1 VTGLGL
7 PSVATEMAWIVVVG
21 APLLVAVLLAAAG
34 LRPVL
39 VRIAPWTPVPAI
51 LVALF
56 ADGAMATAL
65 DPVLLG
71 ARFGADGIARVFL
84 LFSGVLWF
92 LGGLY
97 AQGYLQNDQRR
108 VRFLGFFLCA
118 MAGNLGLI
126 AAQDMATFYALFA
139 LMTFS
144 SYGLVMH
151 SGSAEARRAS
161 VVYIVMAILGEAA
174 LFAAMVLLGT
184 ASGTMVFDAMVFAA
198 VPEGARQLAT
208 VLALL
213 GLGVKVGVFGLH
225 MWLPLAHPAAP
236 TPASAVLSGA
246 MIKAGVIGWLRFLPG
261 GQLDLPDLGGILITM
276 GVVAALGA
284 VAIGLTQ
291 INPKTVLA
299 YSSVSQMGLVTVGLG
314 LGMTSVAIWPA
325 ALTAMLL
332 YALHHGLAKG
342 ALFLSVGVAPGL
354 PDAGW
359 PRLLMRVGLILPAAA
374 LAGLP
379 LTSGAMAK
387 TALKLAAGSADPSW
401 AAVLQIALP
410 ISAVGTTLLMVR
422 FVSLIWRAPG
432 DRAAEPT
439 PWLMRWSWALLVVLS
454 ATVIWVWPPWLVQ
467 DLAAKAMQG
476 KAVWALAWPVLV
488 GLAVALFVMRFE
500 PLRSGLGRVRVP
512 AGDLLTPLVS
522 VGGSAV
528 RMIRVL
534 VGGSPAVLNQNRKT
548 GN

>member
-1 VTGLGL
+1 VNGHGMS
-7 PSVATEMAWIVVVG
+7 SVSTELAWIVVVG
-21 APLLVAVLLAAAG
+21 APLLVAVLLAAAR
-34 LRPVL
+34 LRPTL
-39 VRIAPWTPVPAI
+39 ARIAPWTPVPAI

-56 ADGAMATAL
+56 ADGAMSTAL

-71 ARFGADGIARVFL
+71 ARFGADEIGRVFL

-97 AQGYLQNDQRR
+97 AQGYLQDDQRR

-184 ASGTMVFDAMVFAA
+184 TSGTMVFDALSFSAMS
-198 VPEGARQLAT
+198 EGTRQLAT

-246 MIKAGVIGWLRFLPG
+246 MIKAGVIGWLRFLPVG
-261 GQLDLPDLGGILITM
+261 RLDLPELGGVLITM

-291 INPKTVLA
+291 TNPKTVLA
-299 YSSVSQMGLVTVGLG
+299 YSSVSQMGLVTVCLG

-325 ALTAMLL
+325 ALTAVLL

-354 PDAGW
+354 PDAAW
-359 PRLLMRVGLILPAAA
+359 SRLLMRLGQVLPAAA
-374 LAGLP
+374 LAGFP

-387 TALKLAAGSADPSW
+387 TALKIAAGSGAPDW
-401 AAVLQIALP
+401 TAVLEVALP
-410 ISAVGTTLLMVR
+410 ISAIGTTLLMIR
-422 FVSLIWRAPG
+422 FLSLVWRVPG
-432 DRAAEPT
+432 GRAAEPT
-439 PWLMRWSWALLVVLS
+439 PRLMLSSWALLVALS
-454 ATVIWVWPPWLVQ
+454 TLVIWVWPPWLISG
-467 DLAAKAMQG
+467 LAAETMQG
-476 KAVWALAWPVLV
+476 KSLWTLAWPVLL
-488 GLAVALFVMRFE
+488 GLAVAGFVMRFSE
-500 PLRSGLGRVRVP
+500 LRSGLGRVRVP
-512 AGDLLTPLVS
+512 AGDVLTPLVH
-522 VGGSAV
+522 VGGRAV
-528 RMIRVL
+528 RMVRGVF
-534 VGGSPAVLNQNRKT
+534 VGPPSVPGQSRESGV
-548 GN
+548 

>member
-1 VTGLGL
+1 MTGLGL

-184 ASGTMVFDAMVFAA
+184 ASGTMVFDALSFSAM
-198 VPEGARQLAT
+198 PEGTRQLAT

-246 MIKAGVIGWLRFLPG
+246 MIKAGVIGWLRFVPV
-261 GQLDLPDLGGILITM
+261 GQVDLPELGGVLITM
-276 GVVAALGA
+276 GIVAALGA

-291 INPKTVLA
+291 TNPKTVLA

-354 PDAGW
+354 SDAGW
-359 PRLLMRVGLILPAAA
+359 SRLLMRVGLILPAAA

-387 TALKLAAGSADPSW
+387 TALKLAAGSANPSW
-401 AAVLQIALP
+401 ATVLQMALP

-432 DRAAEPT
+432 DRVAEPT
-439 PWLMRWSWALLVVLS
+439 PWLMRWSWALLVVRS

-467 DLAAKAMQG
+467 DLTAKAVQG

-488 GLAVALFVMRFE
+488 GLAVALFAMRFQ

-512 AGDLLTPLVS
+512 AGDVLTPMVS
-522 VGGSAV
+522 VGESAV

-534 VGGSPAVLNQNRKT
+534 VGGSPAVLNRNRKP